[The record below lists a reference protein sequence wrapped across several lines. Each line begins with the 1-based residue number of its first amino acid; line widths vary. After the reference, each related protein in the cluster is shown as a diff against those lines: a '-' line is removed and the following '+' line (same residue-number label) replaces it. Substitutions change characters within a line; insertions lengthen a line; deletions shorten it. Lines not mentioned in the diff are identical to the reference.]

1 MTAGAK
7 HEYDALP
14 RWESVE
20 DDHALAIRSREN
32 RELFGVLY
40 DRYVDRIYG
49 YCYRRLQSHAAAE
62 DATSQTFLKALTA
75 IRSYREDATSFRAW
89 LFRIAH
95 NVIVD
100 MWRAHRPMLG
110 LDNAFD
116 VAASGTSPEDQ
127 ALESESSR
135 ELYALVSQLP
145 EEQIEIVH
153 LRLAGMT
160 DREIAD
166 VLGKSHG
173 AIRIAQH
180 RAIKRLKE
188 LAQSSNATT
197 RTTP

>member
-1 MTAGAK
+1 MAAVADL
-7 HEYDALP
+7 ENDAHP
-14 RWESVE
+14 VFGD
-20 DDHALAIRSREN
+20 DDHSLAVRSREN

-49 YCYRRLQSHAAAE
+49 YCYRRLQTHAAAE
-62 DATSQTFLKALTA
+62 DATSQTFLKALA
-75 IRSYREDATSFRAW
+75 ALPGYRDDATSFRAW

-95 NVIVD
+95 NVIID
-100 MWRAHRPMLG
+100 IWRSHRPTIG
-110 LDNAFD
+110 LDYAHD
-116 VAASGTSPEDQ
+116 LETTDSGPETT
-127 ALESESSR
+127 ALRNESGR
-135 ELYALVSQLP
+135 ELYDLLDQLP
-145 EEQIEIVH
+145 DDQAHIVQ
-153 LRLAGMT
+153 LRLSGMT

-166 VLGKSHG
+166 VLGKSYG